1 MLFFSCHS
9 FPPLSFCPFSF
20 LLLIAFQHMSL
31 SRGTKVATMWELFGL
46 RCYFIFLLCFL
57 FFTSDTLARLQSFSL
72 IFLSA
77 SLLNCMLSSVLLW
90 LPRKKKTREGTN
102 WIAPCFYSALISI
115 QNLRHLVFKTRIKYL
130 LILANSFPS
139 LFIDSPVSISPPHPI
154 WIIQAE

>member
-57 FFTSDTLARLQSFSL
+57 FFYFRHPGQTSVVFFDFSQCFSSEL
-72 IFLSA
+72 HVEFCIAVA
-77 SLLNCMLSSVLLW
+77 ST
-90 LPRKKKTREGTN
+90 KKKNQRRHKLDSTLFLFSFDQYTEFE
-102 WIAPCFYSALISI
+102 APCFQNKDKISVDPCKFLPLTI
-115 QNLRHLVFKTRIKYL
+115 YR
-130 LILANSFPS
+130 
-139 LFIDSPVSISPPHPI
+139 
-154 WIIQAE
+154 